1 MMRLYFLLL
10 LFLLTACGQDKYPEP
25 LYNLENLS
33 IKLIVDSQD
42 KIVKDYSIPMR
53 SYEKQSDEM
62 PYFVTKSDEDISFF
76 ITIYDKSGNLSEEGL
91 LEITQNTHFECS
103 NYPRKLNLSSNK
115 TNTFDL
121 SVSSGELKYISIDCS
136 MRKNYCPKEEIT
148 QQYSCEFS
156 ERENTEEGFLYPGY
170 ISTEFWLLP
179 ENPLDEIIP
188 MLNEM
193 GYSPYNN
200 YRRDASSEVHDRV
213 NFDKKR
219 DKFDLGF
226 INVNQEGP
234 YFFWDENGIT
244 NIVLSIRQ
252 YNLDR
257 PNTNDSEMDVEKIST
272 YISKLTDID
281 PEHFQKTIICRY
293 WHYSY
298 EEGTEMRDL
307 CLSEKYRYGY
317 ADIENLS
324 NKFKLSDTY
333 DNTFN
338 MFFVSISLK

>member
-1 MMRLYFLLL
+1 MRLYFLLL

-42 KIVKDYSIPMR
+42 KIVKNYSIPMR

-91 LEITQNTHFECS
+91 LEITQNTYFECKNINQQGS
-103 NYPRKLNLSSNK
+103 KLISNK
-115 TNTFDL
+115 TNTYDL
-121 SVSSGELKYISIDCS
+121 SVSSGELKYIDINCS
-136 MRKNYCPKEEIT
+136 MRVNYCPKEEIT

-156 ERENTEEGFLYPGY
+156 EREYTKEGFLYPGS
-170 ISTEFWLLP
+170 ISTKFWLLP

-188 MLNEM
+188 MLNEL

-226 INVNQEGP
+226 ININQEGP

-244 NIVLSIRQ
+244 NIVFSLRE
-252 YNLDR
+252 YRGDR
-257 PNTNDSEMDVEKIST
+257 PHTNDSERDLEGIT
-272 YISKLTDID
+272 AYISKLTDID

-298 EEGTEMRDL
+298 EEGTEMEDL
-307 CLSEKYRYGY
+307 CLSEKYRYGG
-317 ADIENLS
+317 DIRNLS

-333 DNTFN
+333 DNSFN
-338 MFFVSISLK
+338 MFSVSISLK